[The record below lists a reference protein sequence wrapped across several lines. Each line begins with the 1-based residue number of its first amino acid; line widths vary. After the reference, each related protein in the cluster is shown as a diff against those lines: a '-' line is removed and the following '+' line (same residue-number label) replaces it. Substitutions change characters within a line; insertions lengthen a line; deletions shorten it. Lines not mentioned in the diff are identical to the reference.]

1 MTDPVATDAA
11 IDELAAALHGSL
23 LRPDDPGYDAARSL
37 WNGMVDQRPALIARC
52 LGAADVMAALAHA
65 RRHGLKVTVRGGG
78 HGVAGKAVRDGALM
92 LDLSALR
99 GVRVDPQRRTARVE
113 PGARLGDLDAEA
125 QAFGLAVPAGV
136 DSRTGVAG
144 LTLGGGQGYLSRSF
158 GLTVDNLVGADVV
171 TADGTLHHVSAS
183 DRPDLFWA
191 LRGGGGGFG
200 VVTSFEFQ
208 LHPAGPE
215 VMCAQ
220 IFHPAEDAAAVLRG
234 YRDFMAGAPDAV
246 AIYAIFAHLP
256 PVAPFPESH
265 QGKPVVALVGCHSGD
280 IEAGRRAL
288 APLADIGE
296 PVFSVLAPLPYRTLQ
311 SSFDAGAPDGGRFY
325 WKSAYLKGL
334 DDDAID
340 VVAARAGALPGPY
353 SIVFLEP
360 LGGAVA
366 RVANDSTAFVHRQ
379 AAWSFGISSGWS
391 DPAAD
396 QTVIE
401 WTREFHRAMTPF
413 GTGGTYV
420 NYQDF
425 DERESQNA
433 AFGGNRERLAEI
445 RRRYDPEG
453 LFG

>member
-1 MTDPVATDAA
+1 MIDPSTIAEFAA
-11 IDELAAALHGSL
+11 DLHGEL
-23 LRPDDPGYDAARSL
+23 IGPEDPGYDAARHL

-52 LGAADVMAALAHA
+52 LGAADVMVALDHA
-65 RRHGLKVTVRGGG
+65 RRLGLTVTARGGG

-99 GVRVDPQRRTARVE
+99 GVRVDAQRRTARVE

-158 GLTVDNLVGADVV
+158 GLTVDNLVSADVV
-171 TADGTLHHVSAS
+171 TADGALHQVSAS
-183 DRPDLFWA
+183 AQPDLFWA

-200 VVTSFEFQ
+200 VVTSFEFR

-220 IFHPAEDAAAVLRG
+220 IFHPAEDAASVLRQ
-234 YRDFMAGAPDAV
+234 YRDFMAAAPDAV

-288 APLADIGE
+288 APLADIGR
-296 PVFSVLAPLPYRTLQ
+296 PVFSVLEPLPYRTLQ
-311 SSFDAGAPDGGRFY
+311 SSFDAGAPDGGRYY
-325 WKSAYLKGL
+325 WKSGYLKGL
-334 DDDAID
+334 DDEAID
-340 VVAARAGALPGPY
+340 VVTARAGNLPGPY

-366 RVANDSTAFVHRQ
+366 RVAEDSTAFVHRQ
-379 AAWSFGISSGWS
+379 APWSFGISSGWA

-396 QTVIE
+396 QAVIE
-401 WTREFHRAMTPF
+401 WTRDFHRAMTPF
-413 GTGGTYV
+413 ATGGTYV

-425 DERESQNA
+425 DEHGAEAA
-433 AFGGNRERLAEI
+433 AFGGNQARLAEI
-445 RRRYDPEG
+445 RRRYDPDG
-453 LFG
+453 LFA